1 MSMKWLKQIVKKA
14 PLIRRLLEQKD
25 RALAKLHR
33 IKVRLQLS
41 PIERRHL
48 PDFAKIPDT
57 LRKNRNIREGYSR
70 GWGIQFGDLREKIRR
85 DPLYLE
91 ATDLA
96 SGRTI
101 VAEDIRMNLFL
112 ILKFF
117 LTKLPRG
124 HIVEF
129 GSYKGGNAIFMAS
142 VARKLYPGMRVYSLD
157 TFTGMPETDDAVDA
171 HSTGDFSDTDLQELI
186 AFTRQSG
193 LDNLEFC
200 KGLFQDVAP
209 GLLPKVRDVVLAYID
224 CDIYSAV
231 GYSYEIVKP
240 YMVQGGYILFDDAA
254 IASCLGATEA
264 VEDLLIRRDGLNCEQ
279 IAPNYVFR
287 AFFK

>member
-1 MSMKWLKQIVKKA
+1 MKRLKQVVQKA
-14 PLIRRLLEQKD
+14 QLIWRLFAQED
-25 RALAKLHR
+25 RVLAKLHQ
-33 IKVRLQLS
+33 IKVRFQLS
-41 PIERRHL
+41 PIERRNL
-48 PDFAKIPDT
+48 PDFGKIPDT

-70 GWGIQFGDLREKIRR
+70 GWGIQFGDLRKKIER
-85 DPLYLE
+85 DPLYRE

-96 SGRTI
+96 YGRTI
-101 VAEDIRMNLFL
+101 VTEDIRMNLFL

-117 LTKLPRG
+117 LTNLSSG

-129 GSYKGGNAIFMAS
+129 GSYKGGNAIFLAS
-142 VARKLYPGMRVYSLD
+142 VVRKLYPGMRVYALD
-157 TFTGMPETDDAVDA
+157 TFTGMPEADDAIDA
-171 HSTGDFSDTDLQELI
+171 HFAGQFNDTDLQELI

-200 KGLFQDVAP
+200 KGLFQDTAP
-209 GLLPKVRDVVLAYID
+209 VLLPKIRDVVLAYID

-231 GYSYEIVKP
+231 AYSYEIVKP
-240 YMVQGGYILFDDAA
+240 YMVPGGYILFDDAT
-254 IASCLGATEA
+254 ISSCLGATEA

-279 IAPNYVFR
+279 IAPNFVFR